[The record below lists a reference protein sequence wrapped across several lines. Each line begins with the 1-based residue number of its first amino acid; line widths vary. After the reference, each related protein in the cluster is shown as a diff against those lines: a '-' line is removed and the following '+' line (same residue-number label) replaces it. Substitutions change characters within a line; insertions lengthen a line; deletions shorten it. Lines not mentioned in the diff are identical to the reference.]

1 MIVNIAFRLQCFDDS
16 SVNGLQLA
24 VAVSA
29 ADDEV
34 ICERAGLSG
43 IQQDYVCCLL
53 VCRYL
58 NNPLGQF
65 NWFE

>member
-1 MIVNIAFRLQCFDDS
+1 MILDIAFRFQRFDDS

-34 ICERAGLSG
+34 IRERAGLSG
-43 IQQDYVCCLL
+43 VQQDCVCRLL

-58 NNPLGQF
+58 NDSLG
-65 NWFE
+65 

>member
-1 MIVNIAFRLQCFDDS
+1 MIVNIAFCLQCFDDS

-34 ICERAGLSG
+34 IRERAGFSG
-43 IQQDYVCCLL
+43 IQQDYVCRLL

>member
-34 ICERAGLSG
+34 IRERAGLSG
-43 IQQDYVCCLL
+43 IQQDYVCRLL

>member
-1 MIVNIAFRLQCFDDS
+1 MIVNIAFCLQCFDDS

-34 ICERAGLSG
+34 IRERAGLSG
-43 IQQDYVCCLL
+43 IQQDYVCRLL